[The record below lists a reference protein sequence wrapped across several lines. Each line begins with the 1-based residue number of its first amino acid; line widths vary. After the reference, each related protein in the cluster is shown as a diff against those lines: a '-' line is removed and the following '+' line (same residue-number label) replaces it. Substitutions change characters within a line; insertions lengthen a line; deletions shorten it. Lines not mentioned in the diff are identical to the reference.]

1 MLIYQGRRAWTWCSS
16 ENSPGENLKII
27 LQFYFEIKF
36 PLIRA
41 TTSRRP
47 VHLRRRKQSE
57 NYLLFKKKELAGGD
71 KISWTRIKITMQ
83 MMKMVIIRIATMM
96 MFMMGIRNMNRM

>member
-1 MLIYQGRRAWTWCSS
+1 M
-16 ENSPGENLKII
+16 
-27 LQFYFEIKF
+27 
-36 PLIRA
+36 
-41 TTSRRP
+41 
-47 VHLRRRKQSE
+47 HLRRRKQSE

-71 KISWTRIKITMQ
+71 KISWTKIEIKMQ